1 MKQVVQ
7 TNYAEGAEMKK
18 QMHQKSP
25 QNSQKPTTSAEMAQK
40 RFSCL

>member
-25 QNSQKPTTSAEMAQK
+25 QNSETHHL
-40 RFSCL
+40 C